1 MRKDIFRVSQSADA
15 VHAASASSQA
25 GHVQGEGLESPLEN
39 QNLSSSPDSEP
50 ITIGRDV
57 DIIPIMSLL
66 YLRWHIKLLQ
76 MISCDPVRGHKRPV
90 PQPLEQSHC
99 DGRSQLIYM
108 YPTIPKF
115 ILTPHDLKSS
125 GTWRAFSPWDSM
137 GTFVDQA
144 LREFSGSDVRVY
156 KLVLFE
162 SSVGFCLFKVADNG
176 TLLTDGNLHKKFDS
190 PASASNLVKLQS
202 IHRFKSTADAVED
215 LSAIGDGKLSKKLVG
230 TSPTP
235 ASGPEC
241 GVEGKKSKETLAVVD
256 PKLGGAITKK
266 LGFNVLSDSTT
277 TDLFRGIRSQLAPL
291 LGDYNVDESDL
302 NTMNLGLSHSL
313 SRRFKLKYS
322 TDKVDT
328 MIVQAIALL
337 DDLDKEVNIYAM
349 RVKEWYGWH
358 FPEMAKII
366 TDNLAYAKIVKTMGI
381 RTNHSKTDFSEIL
394 PEELEGTLKASA
406 AISMGTEISD
416 SDLLHIQSLASQVI
430 SLMQYRTELFEYLRN
445 RMTAI
450 APNLTAILGELVG
463 ARLIAHSGSLINL
476 AKAPASTIQ
485 ILGAEK
491 ALFRAL
497 KTKHDTPKYGLIFH
511 SSLVGSAPDGRM
523 TAAKAALS
531 IRHDALADADTKSA
545 EEAPLIG
552 MEARIKLESRLRRL
566 EQSIGIQST
575 RKSGVSQD
583 HQKPFF
589 KRPDPGS
596 YNPAADSVMIPAA
609 NNPSTT
615 AEEGKAK
622 KPLIEEITPNQTM
635 MKRRPS
641 ENERKKRKP
650 RKQPEHRYL
659 ATLH

>member
-1 MRKDIFRVSQSADA
+1 
-15 VHAASASSQA
+15 
-25 GHVQGEGLESPLEN
+25 
-39 QNLSSSPDSEP
+39 
-50 ITIGRDV
+50 
-57 DIIPIMSLL
+57 MS
-66 YLRWHIKLLQ
+66 
-76 MISCDPVRGHKRPV
+76 VR
-90 PQPLEQSHC
+90 
-99 DGRSQLIYM
+99 
-108 YPTIPKF
+108 
-115 ILTPHDLKSS
+115 
-125 GTWRAFSPWDSM
+125 
-137 GTFVDQA
+137 
-144 LREFSGSDVRVY
+144 
-156 KLVLFE
+156 LVLFE

-176 TLLTDGNLHKKFDS
+176 SLLTDGNLYKKFDT

-215 LSAIGDGKLSKKLVG
+215 LSAIGDGKLSKNLKKFLVDEI
-230 TSPTP
+230 
-235 ASGPEC
+235 SG

-313 SRRFKLKYS
+313 SRFKLKYS

-366 TDNLAYAKIVKTMGI
+366 SDNLAYAKIVKTMGL
-381 RTNHSKTDFSEIL
+381 RTNYAKTDFSEIL

-406 AISMGTEISD
+406 AISMGTEISE

-511 SSLVGSAPDGRM
+511 SSLVGSAPGKLKGKMARM

-566 EQSIGIQST
+566 EQSIGIQSA
-575 RKSGVSQD
+575 RKSGASQD

-609 NNPSTT
+609 NNPASSATG
-615 AEEGKAK
+615 ESKAK
-622 KPLIEEITPNQTM
+622 KPLIEEINPQPNDDEAEA
-635 MKRRPS
+635 KRKRKEEKKAKKAARASLPGTTSAPS
-641 ENERKKRKP
+641 TEPAVVPQSTSSSKDKKRKHDDDDEGDKSAGQIDATGKEKSSKSSKKSK
-650 RKQPEHRYL
+650 RKS
-659 ATLH
+659 AAV

>member
-1 MRKDIFRVSQSADA
+1 M
-15 VHAASASSQA
+15 
-25 GHVQGEGLESPLEN
+25 
-39 QNLSSSPDSEP
+39 
-50 ITIGRDV
+50 
-57 DIIPIMSLL
+57 
-66 YLRWHIKLLQ
+66 
-76 MISCDPVRGHKRPV
+76 
-90 PQPLEQSHC
+90 
-99 DGRSQLIYM
+99 
-108 YPTIPKF
+108 
-115 ILTPHDLKSS
+115 
-125 GTWRAFSPWDSM
+125 
-137 GTFVDQA
+137 
-144 LREFSGSDVRVY
+144 
-156 KLVLFE
+156 LVLFE

-215 LSAIGDGKLSKKLVG
+215 LSAIGDGKLSKNLKKFLIDEI
-230 TSPTP
+230 
-235 ASGPEC
+235 SG

-313 SRRFKLKYS
+313 SRFKLKYS

-511 SSLVGSAPDGRM
+511 SSLVGSAPGKLKGKMARM

-575 RKSGVSQD
+575 RKSGITQD

-609 NNPSTT
+609 NNPSST
-615 AEEGKAK
+615 AEEGKTK
-622 KPLIEEITPNQTM
+622 KPLIEEITPQSNDDEAEA
-635 MKRRPS
+635 KRKRKEEKKAKKAARASLPGDS
-641 ENERKKRKP
+641 TLAVAPTTEPIAPPKSSSSKDKKRKHKDDDEQEEGDKSVAMEDGNKKEKSSKSSKKSK
-650 RKQPEHRYL
+650 RKS
-659 ATLH
+659 AAV

>member
-1 MRKDIFRVSQSADA
+1 MQFGSSTRHLAPPAACETFFQTRPRNSRVKDPNIQIPQDRLF
-15 VHAASASSQA
+15 
-25 GHVQGEGLESPLEN
+25 
-39 QNLSSSPDSEP
+39 P
-50 ITIGRDV
+50 ISI
-57 DIIPIMSLL
+57 
-66 YLRWHIKLLQ
+66 
-76 MISCDPVRGHKRPV
+76 
-90 PQPLEQSHC
+90 
-99 DGRSQLIYM
+99 RS
-108 YPTIPKF
+108 YPTWKI
-115 ILTPHDLKSS
+115 
-125 GTWRAFSPWDSM
+125 
-137 GTFVDQA
+137 
-144 LREFSGSDVRVY
+144 
-156 KLVLFE
+156 
-162 SSVGFCLFKVADNG
+162 GFCLFKVADNG

-215 LSAIGDGKLSKKLVG
+215 LSAIGDGKLSKNLKKFLIDEI
-230 TSPTP
+230 
-235 ASGPEC
+235 SG

-277 TDLFRGIRSQLAPL
+277 TDLFRGIRSQLAP
-291 LGDYNVDESDL
+291 YWANSMNDL
-302 NTMNLGLSHSL
+302 RGQHLRHAGQGVVWM
-313 SRRFKLKYS
+313 
-322 TDKVDT
+322 
-328 MIVQAIALL
+328 A
-337 DDLDKEVNIYAM
+337 
-349 RVKEWYGWH
+349 

-575 RKSGVSQD
+575 RKSGITQD

-609 NNPSTT
+609 NNPSST
-615 AEEGKAK
+615 AEEGKTK
-622 KPLIEEITPNQTM
+622 KPLIEEITPQSNDD
-635 MKRRPS
+635 
-641 ENERKKRKP
+641 EAEAKRK
-650 RKQPEHRYL
+650 RKEE
-659 ATLH
+659 

>member
-1 MRKDIFRVSQSADA
+1 M
-15 VHAASASSQA
+15 
-25 GHVQGEGLESPLEN
+25 
-39 QNLSSSPDSEP
+39 
-50 ITIGRDV
+50 
-57 DIIPIMSLL
+57 
-66 YLRWHIKLLQ
+66 
-76 MISCDPVRGHKRPV
+76 
-90 PQPLEQSHC
+90 
-99 DGRSQLIYM
+99 
-108 YPTIPKF
+108 
-115 ILTPHDLKSS
+115 
-125 GTWRAFSPWDSM
+125 
-137 GTFVDQA
+137 
-144 LREFSGSDVRVY
+144 
-156 KLVLFE
+156 LVLFE

-176 TLLTDGNLHKKFDS
+176 SLLTDGNLYKKFDS

-215 LSAIGDGKLSKKLVG
+215 LSAIGDGKLSKNLKKFLIDEI
-230 TSPTP
+230 
-235 ASGPEC
+235 SG

-313 SRRFKLKYS
+313 SRFKLKYS

-366 TDNLAYAKIVKTMGI
+366 SDNLAYAKIVKTMGL

-416 SDLLHIQSLASQVI
+416 SDLLHIQSLATQVI

-511 SSLVGSAPDGRM
+511 SSLVGSAPGKLKGKMARM

-531 IRHDALADADTKSA
+531 IRHDALADADTKST

-566 EQSIGIQST
+566 EQSIGIQSN

-596 YNPAADSVMIPAA
+596 YNPAADSLMIPAA
-609 NNPSTT
+609 NNPAPSTT
-615 AEEGKAK
+615 GEGQSK
-622 KPLIEEITPNQTM
+622 KPLIEEIKSQTNDDEEAEA
-635 MKRRPS
+635 KRKRKEEKKAKKAARASLPGTTSAPS
-641 ENERKKRKP
+641 TEPSVPPQPTSSSSKDKKRKHHDDDDDDEAGDKSATQNDGAAKEKSSKSSKKSK
-650 RKQPEHRYL
+650 RKS
-659 ATLH
+659 AVV

>member
-1 MRKDIFRVSQSADA
+1 MQFGSSTRHLAPPAVRAD
-15 VHAASASSQA
+15 
-25 GHVQGEGLESPLEN
+25 
-39 QNLSSSPDSEP
+39 
-50 ITIGRDV
+50 
-57 DIIPIMSLL
+57 
-66 YLRWHIKLLQ
+66 
-76 MISCDPVRGHKRPV
+76 
-90 PQPLEQSHC
+90 
-99 DGRSQLIYM
+99 
-108 YPTIPKF
+108 F
-115 ILTPHDLKSS
+115 F
-125 GTWRAFSPWDSM
+125 FSPAQ
-137 GTFVDQA
+137 GI
-144 LREFSGSDVRVY
+144 LE
-156 KLVLFE
+156 LVLFE

-215 LSAIGDGKLSKKLVG
+215 LSAIGDGKLSKNLKKFLIDEI
-230 TSPTP
+230 
-235 ASGPEC
+235 SG

-313 SRRFKLKYS
+313 SRFKLKYS

-450 APNLTAILGELVG
+450 APNLTAILGEL
-463 ARLIAHSGSLINL
+463 
-476 AKAPASTIQ
+476 APASTIQ

-511 SSLVGSAPDGRM
+511 SSLVGSAPGKLKGKMARM

-575 RKSGVSQD
+575 RKSGITQD

-622 KPLIEEITPNQTM
+622 KPLIEEITPQSNDDEAEA
-635 MKRRPS
+635 KRKRKEEKKPKKAARAS
-641 ENERKKRKP
+641 LPGDSTLAVAPTTEPIAPPKSSSSKDKKRKHKDDDEQEEGDKSVAMEDGDKKEKSSKSSKKSK
-650 RKQPEHRYL
+650 RKS
-659 ATLH
+659 AAV

>member
-1 MRKDIFRVSQSADA
+1 M
-15 VHAASASSQA
+15 
-25 GHVQGEGLESPLEN
+25 
-39 QNLSSSPDSEP
+39 
-50 ITIGRDV
+50 
-57 DIIPIMSLL
+57 
-66 YLRWHIKLLQ
+66 
-76 MISCDPVRGHKRPV
+76 
-90 PQPLEQSHC
+90 
-99 DGRSQLIYM
+99 
-108 YPTIPKF
+108 
-115 ILTPHDLKSS
+115 
-125 GTWRAFSPWDSM
+125 
-137 GTFVDQA
+137 
-144 LREFSGSDVRVY
+144 
-156 KLVLFE
+156 LVLFE

-215 LSAIGDGKLSKKLVG
+215 LSAIGDGKLSKNLKKFLIDEI
-230 TSPTP
+230 
-235 ASGPEC
+235 SG

-313 SRRFKLKYS
+313 SRFKLKYS

-511 SSLVGSAPDGRM
+511 SSLVGSAPGKLKGKMARM

-622 KPLIEEITPNQTM
+622 KPLIEEITPQSNDDEAEA
-635 MKRRPS
+635 KRKRKEEKKAKKAARASLPGDS
-641 ENERKKRKP
+641 TLAVAPTTEPIAPPKSSSSKDKKRKHKDDDEQEEGDKSVAMEDGDKKEKSSKSSKKSK
-650 RKQPEHRYL
+650 RKS
-659 ATLH
+659 AAV

>member
-1 MRKDIFRVSQSADA
+1 APPTSPRPPTTRSFFRCRREELSR
-15 VHAASASSQA
+15 
-25 GHVQGEGLESPLEN
+25 LRLRLISP
-39 QNLSSSPDSEP
+39 
-50 ITIGRDV
+50 RF
-57 DIIPIMSLL
+57 
-66 YLRWHIKLLQ
+66 LR
-76 MISCDPVRGHKRPV
+76 ST
-90 PQPLEQSHC
+90 E
-99 DGRSQLIYM
+99 Y
-108 YPTIPKF
+108 
-115 ILTPHDLKSS
+115 
-125 GTWRAFSPWDSM
+125 
-137 GTFVDQA
+137 
-144 LREFSGSDVRVY
+144 
-156 KLVLFE
+156 FE
-162 SSVGFCLFKVADNG
+162 SQGSVSLPFSTWFCLFKVTDNG
-176 TLLTDGNLHKKFDS
+176 SLLTDGNLYKKFES
-190 PASASNLVKLQS
+190 PTSASNLVKLKS

-215 LSAIGDGKLSKKLVG
+215 LSAIGDG
-230 TSPTP
+230 
-235 ASGPEC
+235 

-256 PKLGGAITKK
+256 PKLGGVITKK

-313 SRRFKLKYS
+313 SRFKLKYS

-366 TDNLAYAKIVKTMGI
+366 TDNLAYAKIVKAMGL
-381 RTNHSKTDFSEIL
+381 RTNYSKTDFSEIL
-394 PEELEGTLKASA
+394 PEELEGTLKAAA
-406 AISMGTEISD
+406 AISMGTEISE

-445 RMTAI
+445 RMSAI

-511 SSLVGSAPDGRM
+511 SSLVGSAPGKLKGKMARM

-531 IRHDALADADTKSA
+531 IRHDALADADTKSS

-552 MEARIKLESRLRRL
+552 MEARVKLESRLRRL
-566 EQSIGIQST
+566 EQSIGIQSV
-575 RKSGVSQD
+575 RKSAASQD

-609 NNPSTT
+609 NNPASAASGAGT
-615 AEEGKAK
+615 EGKS
-622 KPLIEEITPNQTM
+622 KPRLIEEIKSSANDDEAEA
-635 MKRRPS
+635 KRKRKEEKKAKKAARASLPGTASGSTTEAVEPPPS
-641 ENERKKRKP
+641 SSKAKKRKHAEDEEDEADKSVADAP
-650 RKQPEHRYL
+650 DAAEKTKSSKSSKKSKRKSAAL
-659 ATLH
+659 

>member
-1 MRKDIFRVSQSADA
+1 MQFG
-15 VHAASASSQA
+15 SSTRHLA
-25 GHVQGEGLESPLEN
+25 PPAPLK
-39 QNLSSSPDSEP
+39 
-50 ITIGRDV
+50 
-57 DIIPIMSLL
+57 M
-66 YLRWHIKLLQ
+66 
-76 MISCDPVRGHKRPV
+76 
-90 PQPLEQSHC
+90 
-99 DGRSQLIYM
+99 
-108 YPTIPKF
+108 
-115 ILTPHDLKSS
+115 
-125 GTWRAFSPWDSM
+125 
-137 GTFVDQA
+137 
-144 LREFSGSDVRVY
+144 
-156 KLVLFE
+156 LVLFE

-215 LSAIGDGKLSKKLVG
+215 LSAIGDGKLSKNLKKFLIDEI
-230 TSPTP
+230 
-235 ASGPEC
+235 SG

-313 SRRFKLKYS
+313 SRFKLKYS

-511 SSLVGSAPDGRM
+511 SSLVGSAPGKLKGKMARM

-622 KPLIEEITPNQTM
+622 KPLIEEITPQSNDDEAEA
-635 MKRRPS
+635 KRKRKEEKKAKKAARASLPGDS
-641 ENERKKRKP
+641 TLAVAPTTEPIAPPKSSSSKDKKRKHKDDDEQEEGDKSVAMEDGDKKEKSSKSSKKSK
-650 RKQPEHRYL
+650 RKS
-659 ATLH
+659 AAV

>member
-1 MRKDIFRVSQSADA
+1 MQFGSSTRHLAPPAACETFFQTRPRNSRVKDPNIQIPQDRLF
-15 VHAASASSQA
+15 
-25 GHVQGEGLESPLEN
+25 
-39 QNLSSSPDSEP
+39 P
-50 ITIGRDV
+50 ISI
-57 DIIPIMSLL
+57 
-66 YLRWHIKLLQ
+66 
-76 MISCDPVRGHKRPV
+76 
-90 PQPLEQSHC
+90 
-99 DGRSQLIYM
+99 RS
-108 YPTIPKF
+108 YPTWKI
-115 ILTPHDLKSS
+115 
-125 GTWRAFSPWDSM
+125 
-137 GTFVDQA
+137 
-144 LREFSGSDVRVY
+144 
-156 KLVLFE
+156 
-162 SSVGFCLFKVADNG
+162 GFCLFKVADNG

-215 LSAIGDGKLSKKLVG
+215 LSAIGDGKLSKNLKKFLIDEI
-230 TSPTP
+230 
-235 ASGPEC
+235 SG

-313 SRRFKLKYS
+313 SRFKLKYS

-511 SSLVGSAPDGRM
+511 SSLVGSAPGKLKGKMARM

-575 RKSGVSQD
+575 RKSGITQD

-609 NNPSTT
+609 NNPSST
-615 AEEGKAK
+615 AEEGKTK
-622 KPLIEEITPNQTM
+622 KPLIEEITPQSNDDEAEA
-635 MKRRPS
+635 KRKRKEEKKAKKAARASLPGDS
-641 ENERKKRKP
+641 TSAVAPTTEPIAPPKSSSSKDKKRKHKDDDEQEEGDKSVAMEDGNKKEKSSKSSKKSK
-650 RKQPEHRYL
+650 RKS
-659 ATLH
+659 AAV

>member
-1 MRKDIFRVSQSADA
+1 M
-15 VHAASASSQA
+15 
-25 GHVQGEGLESPLEN
+25 
-39 QNLSSSPDSEP
+39 
-50 ITIGRDV
+50 
-57 DIIPIMSLL
+57 
-66 YLRWHIKLLQ
+66 
-76 MISCDPVRGHKRPV
+76 
-90 PQPLEQSHC
+90 
-99 DGRSQLIYM
+99 
-108 YPTIPKF
+108 
-115 ILTPHDLKSS
+115 
-125 GTWRAFSPWDSM
+125 
-137 GTFVDQA
+137 
-144 LREFSGSDVRVY
+144 
-156 KLVLFE
+156 LVLFE

-176 TLLTDGNLHKKFDS
+176 SLLTDGNLYKKFES
-190 PASASNLVKLQS
+190 PASASNLVKLKS

-215 LSAIGDGKLSKKLVG
+215 LSAIGDGKLSKNLKKFLIDEI
-230 TSPTP
+230 
-235 ASGPEC
+235 SG

-313 SRRFKLKYS
+313 SRFKLKYS

-366 TDNLAYAKIVKTMGI
+366 TDNLAYAKVVKEMGL
-381 RTNHSKTDFSEIL
+381 RTNYSKTDFSEIL
-394 PEELEGTLKASA
+394 PEELEGTLKAAA

-430 SLMQYRTELFEYLRN
+430 SLMQYRAELFEYLRN

-511 SSLVGSAPDGRM
+511 SSLVGGAPGKLKGKMARM

-531 IRHDALADADTKSA
+531 IRHDALADADTKSS

-566 EQSIGIQST
+566 EQSIGIQSV
-575 RKSGVSQD
+575 RKSGVSQSN
-583 HQKPFF
+583 QKPFL

-609 NNPSTT
+609 NNAVSSGTG
-615 AEEGKAK
+615 AAGGQGKSK
-622 KPLIEEITPNQTM
+622 KPLIEEINSQPNDDDAEA
-635 MKRRPS
+635 KRKRKEEKKARKAARASLPGTTSASTTEPS
-641 ENERKKRKP
+641 APPQPASSSSKEKKRKHVDDDNEADKSATVGDTTDKEKSSKSSKKSK
-650 RKQPEHRYL
+650 RKSAML
-659 ATLH
+659 